1 MSAKCIVRF
10 EKTHKNSLFLKF
22 KAKFIEKL
30 YKKLFKQEASDFL
43 LVVGWIWRDE
53 KWNQFN

>member
-22 KAKFIEKL
+22 KAKFTEKL
-30 YKKLFKQEASDFL
+30 YKKLVKQEANDFL
-43 LVVGWIWRDE
+43 LVVG
-53 KWNQFN
+53 